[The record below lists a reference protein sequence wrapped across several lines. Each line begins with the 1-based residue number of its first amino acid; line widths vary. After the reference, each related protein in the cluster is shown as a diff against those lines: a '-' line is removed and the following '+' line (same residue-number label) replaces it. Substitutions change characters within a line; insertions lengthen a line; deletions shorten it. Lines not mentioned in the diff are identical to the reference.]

1 MLWIAVFAIAFII
14 LLLLAEKM
22 RIGVRYNS
30 RMGVKLAFT
39 LLNITYIYD
48 PKKHKRRRK
57 RSGYSSAYPIIK
69 RLLDVL
75 GSATLRVQRLAIA
88 YSTSDNEEHVE
99 YYRKYRYH
107 AAISAAL
114 AYLRE
119 KSQKLIIYDNAIILI
134 PDGNVKFD
142 IHVTLTLKLFHV
154 LRACVDLLIIY
165 HKENAKRRRRNV
177 GN

>member
-1 MLWIAVFAIAFII
+1 MLWIAVFTFVFII
-14 LLLLAEKM
+14 LLLLTEKM
-22 RIGVRYNS
+22 RIDVRYNS

-39 LLNITYIYD
+39 LLNITYTYD
-48 PKKHKRRRK
+48 PKEHKRRRK
-57 RSGYSSAYPIIK
+57 RNGYSSAYPIIR

-75 GSATLRVQRLAIA
+75 GATTLRVQRLAIA
-88 YSTSDNEEHVE
+88 YSDADGEEHVG
-99 YYRKYRYH
+99 YYKKYCYH

-134 PDGNVKFD
+134 PDGDVKFD

-165 HKENAKRRRRNV
+165 HKENVKRRRKNV